1 MQLSDDLIA
10 CAGLIERGDPD
21 RFAAAM
27 AAPPE
32 ARRVLFPLY
41 AFNLEVARAPWVTQE
56 TMIAEMRLQWWR
68 DALEEIAKGGAVR
81 RHEVVTPLA
90 QVLDGETAARLDP
103 LVGARRWD
111 IYRDP
116 FEDEAHLTR
125 YLEETSG
132 LLLLAAGR
140 GLAGPA
146 GMGEEVALDAGYAF
160 GLAAFLRAVPELE
173 SKGRVPL
180 LDGRPE
186 GVAALAR
193 GGLAR
198 LARAR
203 KGFGAVPKAARPA
216 LLAGWQAGPLL
227 ALAAKE
233 PQRVAEGTLQL
244 SEFSRRARLAKA
256 GFTGRV

>member
-27 AAPPE
+27 AAPPQ

-68 DALEEIAKGGAVR
+68 DALEEIAKGGEVR
-81 RHEVVTPLA
+81 RHEVVTPLS
-90 QVLDGETAARLDP
+90 QVLGRDTAARLDP

-116 FEDEAHLTR
+116 FEDEDHLTR
-125 YLEETSG
+125 YIEETSG

-140 GLAGPA
+140 ALG
-146 GMGEEVALDAGYAF
+146 GMNEEVALDAGYAF

-193 GGLAR
+193 GGLERLQKAR
-198 LARAR
+198 R
-203 KGFGAVPKAARPA
+203 GFSALPKASRPA

-233 PQRVAEGTLQL
+233 PQRVAEGALEL
-244 SEFSRRARLAKA
+244 SEFSKRARLMKA